1 MKHAF
6 VVLGGVLLVTL
17 LTLGPAWATDGLT
30 PGGPCVTDPLSLYIS
45 VGNCTIG
52 DKTFAGFGYQGSA
65 VNLAVI
71 PAADITVTPILT
83 ARNPGFTF
91 TAPWSAVD
99 VPTIQFDTIF
109 YTVAVLPGGQLID
122 DASLALISPL
132 ADFGALVDVTETL
145 CVGGGQSFAP
155 PGACPS
161 TSSVVLVHAFDNH
174 RADPETIH
182 STDHVIFSPVGTIN
196 VRTDITLSNGLQI
209 DTARLAGFTSQFS
222 EVPEPGTLLLFG
234 IGLGG
239 LAAIGRRRR

>member
-1 MKHAF
+1 MNHAL
-6 VVLGGVLLVTL
+6 VVFGNILLVTW

-30 PGGPCVTDPLSLYIS
+30 PGGLCVTDPLSLYIS
-45 VGNCTIG
+45 VGSCTIG
-52 DKTFAGFGYQGSA
+52 DKTFSGFGYQGSA

-71 PAADITVTPILT
+71 PATDITVTPILS

-99 VPTIQFDTIF
+99 VPTIQLDTIF
-109 YTVAVLPGGQLID
+109 YTVTVLPGGQLID

-132 ADFGALVDVTETL
+132 ADFGAVVDVTERL

-161 TSSVVLVHAFDNH
+161 TSSVVLVHAFDDH
-174 RADPETIH
+174 RAVSETIH
-182 STDHVIFSPVGTIN
+182 QTDQMIFPPVGTIN
-196 VRTDITLSNGLQI
+196 VRTDIMVINGLLI

-222 EVPEPGTLLLFG
+222 EVPWPGTLLLFG

-239 LAAIGRRRR
+239 FAAIGRRRR